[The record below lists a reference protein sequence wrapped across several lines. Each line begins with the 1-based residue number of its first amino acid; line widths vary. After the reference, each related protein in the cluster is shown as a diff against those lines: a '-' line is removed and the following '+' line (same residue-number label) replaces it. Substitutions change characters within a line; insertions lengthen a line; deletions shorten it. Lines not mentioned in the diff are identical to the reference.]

1 MYFKS
6 ARDFEGWLMKN
17 HDSSP
22 GIWVKIAKK
31 HSRLPAPTYDEAL
44 KTALC
49 FGWIDSQKKSF
60 DDDVYVLAFTRRR
73 SRSPWSKRNVEL
85 STALMREGR
94 MQPSGLT
101 GIERAM
107 ADGRWESAYD
117 GPKDAKT
124 SREFLAALEKNAT
137 AKANYEKLNS
147 TNRYTIYY
155 RIQDA
160 KRQETKDRRIRDFVD
175 MLAHGQ
181 TTF

>member
-49 FGWIDSQKKSF
+49 FGWI
-60 DDDVYVLAFTRRR
+60 V
-73 SRSPWSKRNVEL
+73 
-85 STALMREGR
+85 
-94 MQPSGLT
+94 
-101 GIERAM
+101 
-107 ADGRWESAYD
+107 
-117 GPKDAKT
+117 
-124 SREFLAALEKNAT
+124 
-137 AKANYEKLNS
+137 NYEKLNS